1 MKTPIKTIVTF
12 LACILIGAVGCES
25 TQLPSDPVPEHDTFQ
40 IESSSVGE
48 TRVICVWTPPGY
60 AASNVSYPVLYMPD
74 GGIKEDFPH
83 IANTLAEL
91 IASGSIP
98 PMILVGIEN
107 TDRRRDLTGPSE
119 IKADEKIA
127 PLTDGAAKF
136 RQFIADE
143 LFLEVDRR
151 YRTTRQRSII
161 GESAAGLFV
170 VETLF
175 LRPEMFDCYIAMDP
189 AIYWNNKYLVRTA
202 AEHLA
207 KFPKS
212 SIRFWYAG
220 SKAADIQPHTREL
233 QSILQAGSPASLVW
247 NYSDQPD
254 EKHNTIFRATKEMAI
269 KWTFAPNLSE

>member
-1 MKTPIKTIVTF
+1 MKIQITTIVTL
-12 LACILIGAVGCES
+12 LACVLACAVGCKS
-25 TQLPSDPVPEHDTFQ
+25 PQLPSDPVPEHDTFQ
-40 IESSSVGE
+40 IESTSVGE

-98 PMILVGIEN
+98 PTILVGVEN
-107 TDRRRDLTGPSE
+107 TQRRRDLTGPSE

-127 PLTDGAAKF
+127 PLTDGATKF
-136 RQFIADE
+136 RQFIGDE
-143 LFLEVDRR
+143 LFSEVDRR

-170 VETLF
+170 VETLL

-202 AEHLA
+202 TEHLA
-207 KFPKS
+207 KFPES
-212 SIRFWYAG
+212 RIRFWYAG
-220 SKAADIQPHTREL
+220 SNAADIQPHTREL
-233 QSILQAGSPASLVW
+233 QSILQTEAPDSLLW
-247 NYSDQPD
+247 TYSDQPD
-254 EKHNTIFRATKEMAI
+254 EKHGTIFRATKDMAI
-269 KWTFAPNLSE
+269 KWTFAPNMVE